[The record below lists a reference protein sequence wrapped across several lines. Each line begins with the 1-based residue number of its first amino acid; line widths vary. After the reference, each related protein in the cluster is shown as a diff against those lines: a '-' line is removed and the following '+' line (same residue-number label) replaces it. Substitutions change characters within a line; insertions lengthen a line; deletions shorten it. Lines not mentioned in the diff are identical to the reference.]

1 MDINNHK
8 TWPAAFTISGPELKE
23 FTPAGKKVTL
33 EEAQKAVGGYV
44 TYMPM
49 PGVKGYKM
57 LVDEDGLPRGLPHN
71 VFATLLAKQPVVGV
85 ALVVKSGM
93 GW

>member
-1 MDINNHK
+1 MDINDTK
-8 TWPAAFTISGPELKE
+8 TWPAAFTISGPVCNE
-23 FTPAGKKVTL
+23 FTPAGKKLTL

-57 LVDEDGLPRGLPHN
+57 LVDEDGLPRGLPFN
-71 VFATLLAKQPVVGV
+71 VLASFLAKQPVVGN
-85 ALVVKSGM
+85 ALVVKCGL